1 MQHPFV
7 DETFHTKLLSTK
19 FPQTIFHTYLP
30 QKFPSKN
37 FHPNELPRMHAYCTY
52 ICMVLQISAR
62 VLKVSGQFDEAYRGS
77 LDKLLQMLQKSKTL
91 TLAVENWLSTTY
103 VMWQMKAH
111 LKRRPALPLSMF
123 YSILWLAINV
133 PPMPAL
139 DGYY

>member
-1 MQHPFV
+1 
-7 DETFHTKLLSTK
+7 
-19 FPQTIFHTYLP
+19 
-30 QKFPSKN
+30 
-37 FHPNELPRMHAYCTY
+37 MHAFAYMQAFTY

-62 VLKVSGQFDEAYRGS
+62 VLKVSGIFDEAYRGS